1 MQGENNMIIKKNVAW
16 KDVLPKSCQEEM
28 IRNVIDSSP
37 CGCSREQA
45 LGDLEVDTYDLVYE
59 RDMKMHKSKLTWV
72 GSRAGADS
80 IIPNGNSELIR
91 ELMGWE
97 EV

>member
-1 MQGENNMIIKKNVAW
+1 MIIKKNVAW
-16 KDVLPKSCQEEM
+16 KDVVPKSCQEEM
-28 IRNVIDSSP
+28 IRNVIDLAP

-45 LGDLEVDTYDLVYE
+45 LVDLEVDTYDLVYE
-59 RDMKMHKSKLTWV
+59 RDMEIHKSKLTWV
-72 GSRAGADS
+72 GRRADS